1 MEIKIVDKK
10 EIDLQQMAKLTYDVM
25 KRDGSLTEN
34 TTKESILEYLT
45 ESVTRYCHDSIF
57 IAESNEKIVG
67 WLAFYSLTE
76 GKLAQIYNWHPM
88 IYSIKNENEIAIE
101 LIQEAF
107 LYLKQAGNDKVT
119 IDFVPIN
126 EDTKRN
132 YDKCLER
139 YSQVGVTEIH
149 EESYYKKNITKDNH
163 EVNFPE
169 NYSVKLI
176 SETNLDEVFN
186 CWLEIFTA
194 SNDGFFF
201 SLDPKERKNFFYT
214 SWDKKEPLINEA
226 SFALFH
232 KEKLIG
238 LSRLLPKYEET
249 DGYLAPIGIIPDYR
263 RKGLSEKLLKLSIQ
277 KLKMLNYLT
286 MSFYV
291 SSNNRSA
298 ISFYEKLGFQAQ
310 NKIASLIGRII

>member
-10 EIDLQQMAKLTYDVM
+10 EIDLQQMAKQTYDVM
-25 KRDGSLTEN
+25 KRDSSLTEN
-34 TTKESILEYLT
+34 TTEESIQKYLT
-45 ESVTRYCHDSIF
+45 ESVTRYCHDSIL
-57 IAESNEKIVG
+57 IAESNSKIVG

-76 GKLAQIYNWHPM
+76 GQIAHIYNWHPM
-88 IYSIKNENEIAIE
+88 IFSTKNENEIAAE

-107 LYLKQAGNDKVT
+107 LYLKEAGNDKVT

-126 EDTKRN
+126 EKTQSN
-132 YDKCLER
+132 YNKCLDW
-139 YSQVGVTEIH
+139 YSQVGVTEIQ
-149 EESYYKKNITKDNH
+149 EESYYKKNITKDSY

-176 SETNLDEVFN
+176 SETNLDEVFD
-186 CWLEIFTA
+186 CWLKIFTA
-194 SNDGFFF
+194 SNDSFFF
-201 SLDPKERKNFFYT
+201 SLDQKERKNFFYT

-226 SFALFH
+226 SFVLFH

-277 KLKMLNYLT
+277 KLKILNYQT
-286 MSFYV
+286 MSFYA
-291 SSNNRSA
+291 SSNNLSA
-298 ISFYEKLGFQAQ
+298 ISFYKKLGFKAQ
-310 NKIASLIGRII
+310 NKIASLIGKIV

>member
-10 EIDLQQMAKLTYDVM
+10 EIDLQQMAKLTYNVM

-34 TTKESILEYLT
+34 TTEKFIFEYIT
-45 ESVTRYCHDSIF
+45 ESVTRYCHDPIF
-57 IAESNEKIVG
+57 IAESNAKIVG

-76 GKLAQIYNWHPM
+76 GQIAQIYNWHPM
-88 IYSIKNENEIAIE
+88 IFSIKNENEIAIK
-101 LIQEAF
+101 LIQKAF
-107 LYLKQAGNDKVT
+107 LYLKQVGKDKVT

-126 EDTKRN
+126 DKTQCNYNKRL
-132 YDKCLER
+132 DW
-139 YSQVGVTEIH
+139 YSQKGVTKSQ
-149 EESYYKKNITKDNH
+149 EESYYKKNISKDNY

-176 SETNLDEVFN
+176 ISETKLDEVFD
-186 CWLEIFTA
+186 CWLKIFTA
-194 SNDGFFF
+194 SKDNFFY
-201 SLDPKERKNFFYT
+201 SLEPKERKNFFYT
-214 SWDKKEPLINEA
+214 SWNKKEPLINEA

-263 RKGLSEKLLKLSIQ
+263 RKGLAEELLKLSIQ
-277 KLKMLNYLT
+277 KLKLLNYQT

-291 SSNNRSA
+291 SSNNHSA

-310 NKIASLIGRII
+310 NKIASLIGKI

>member
-10 EIDLQQMAKLTYDVM
+10 EIDLQKMAKQTYNVM
-25 KRDGSLTEN
+25 KRDGSLIEN
-34 TTKESILEYLT
+34 TTEETIQEYLT

-67 WLAFYSLTE
+67 WLAFYSITE
-76 GKLAQIYNWHPM
+76 GQIAQIYNWHPM

-101 LIQEAF
+101 LIQKAF
-107 LYLKQAGNDKVT
+107 LYLKQAGKDNVT

-126 EDTKRN
+126 DKTQRN
-132 YDKCLER
+132 YNKRLDW
-139 YSQVGVTEIH
+139 YSQVGVTESQ
-149 EESYYKKNITKDNH
+149 EESYYKKNITKDNY

-176 SETNLDEVFN
+176 SETNLDEVFD
-186 CWLEIFTA
+186 CWLKIFTA
-194 SNDGFFF
+194 SKDNFFF
-201 SLDPKERKNFFYT
+201 SLKPKERKNFFYT

-277 KLKMLNYLT
+277 KLKMLNYKT

-291 SSNNRSA
+291 SSNNHSA
-298 ISFYEKLGFQAQ
+298 ISFYGKLGFEAQ
-310 NKIASLIGRII
+310 NKIASLIGKIV